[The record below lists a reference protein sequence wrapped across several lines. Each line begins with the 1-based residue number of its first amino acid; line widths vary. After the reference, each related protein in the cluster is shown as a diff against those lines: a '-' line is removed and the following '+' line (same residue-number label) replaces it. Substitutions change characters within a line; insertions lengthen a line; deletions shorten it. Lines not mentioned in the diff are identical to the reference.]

1 VPRGYYFVEMLKKRP
16 WRRLVHQFCA
26 ATILLSVLSVGSVA
40 FAPSGG
46 AATTQR
52 GGTTIF
58 SVPIV
63 GKSVTAEHPRS
74 LLCHTVNKDDLG
86 LRNQES
92 NLQKAKSGNW
102 KAYQDFMLA
111 FEKLQSQTAQAVINV
126 GRDVPANV
134 STAARQEVKD
144 VTVLDKSILKSKNM
158 ATLNAS
164 WNDSGAGSLSAWN
177 TVFYYVGGQCGLTG
191 GSTQGTVQTVGGN
204 STSPTASTAG

>member
-1 VPRGYYFVEMLKKRP
+1 MPSGYHLTEMLKRLP

-26 ATILLSVLSVGSVA
+26 VTILLSVLGLGSVA

-58 SVPIV
+58 SIPIV
-63 GKSVTAEHPRS
+63 GKSVTAEDPRS

-86 LRNQES
+86 LRNQKS

-102 KAYQDFMLA
+102 KAYQDFMFA
-111 FEKLQSQTAQAVINV
+111 FEKLQSQTAQAVIIV
-126 GRDVPANV
+126 GKGVPANV
-134 STAARQEVKD
+134 ITAARQEVKD
-144 VTVLDKSILKSKNM
+144 VTVLDKLILKSKNM

-164 WNDSGAGSLSAWN
+164 WSASGH
-177 TVFYYVGGQCGLTG
+177 
-191 GSTQGTVQTVGGN
+191 STYL
-204 STSPTASTAG
+204 AAA

>member
-1 VPRGYYFVEMLKKRP
+1 MLKRLP

-26 ATILLSVLSVGSVA
+26 VTILLSVLGLGSVA

-46 AATTQR
+46 AATTQS
-52 GGTTIF
+52 GGTTIV
-58 SVPIV
+58 SIPIV
-63 GKSVTAEHPRS
+63 GKSVTAENPRS
-74 LLCHTVNKDDLG
+74 LLCHTVNKYDLG
-86 LRNQES
+86 LRNQKS

-126 GRDVPANV
+126 GKGVPANV

-144 VTVLDKSILKSKNM
+144 VTVLDKLILKSKNM

-164 WNDSGAGSLSAWN
+164 WNASGAGSLSAWN
-177 TVFYYVGGQCGLTG
+177 TVFFYVGGQCGLTG
-191 GSTQGTVQTVGGN
+191 GSTQGTGQTVGGT
-204 STSPTASTAG
+204 STSPPVRTAG